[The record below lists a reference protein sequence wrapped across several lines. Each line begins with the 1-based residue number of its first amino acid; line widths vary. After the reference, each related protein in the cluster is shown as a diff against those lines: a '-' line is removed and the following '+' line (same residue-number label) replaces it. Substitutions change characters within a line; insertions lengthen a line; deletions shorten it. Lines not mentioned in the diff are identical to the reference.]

1 MKNLTGLIIC
11 MMGIILCSCIK
22 EGPLKRT
29 YEGFSPGDIA
39 DGWSIAVPSQVQIDS
54 MALDGIYRDLYVAEE
69 NWMVK
74 SLLVFRNGKL
84 ISEAYFK
91 TDSDRTQ
98 PDAIWSCTKQITSLI
113 TGLALES
120 GLIRNLEDPISDYL
134 PEIQEKYPDK
144 KDIRISHLLTMKS
157 GLEYDNGTDNDSFKQ
172 ELVDNS
178 VDFILS
184 RPLVNQPG

>member
-22 EGPLKRT
+22 EGPLKGT
-29 YEGFSPGDIA
+29 YQGFSPVDIS
-39 DGWSIAVPSQVQIDS
+39 DGWSIAFPSQVQIDS